1 MNEWK
6 TSCAWKMS
14 VLLTKPSAQNFYAD
28 IFTRRDT
35 EFRRCFTALRDVLIY
50 LSLCA
55 YAMELNLTEDNQP
68 PRSQRGSTTQDEEE
82 PTHLRTQRETY
93 TPAIDH
99 RVVHQPDNP
108 SIACTDEHHERD
120 DQHYLPSLA
129 PVERYRVQRADRASR
144 QPSHGH
150 ESARQ
155 RSRDALSDASSG
167 GGVAGVASRGS
178 GTTSSRGDV
187 PDSHAHAPVRHGAST
202 RTIPHKPLTVME
214 LLRHLPKTTANPT
227 NVKAMRQC
235 R

>member
-1 MNEWK
+1 
-6 TSCAWKMS
+6 MS
-14 VLLTKPSAQNFYAD
+14 VLLTKPSTQNFNTD

-35 EFRRCFTALRDVLIY
+35 EFRWCFTALRDVLIY

-68 PRSQRGSTTQDEEE
+68 PRPQRGNTTQDQ
-82 PTHLRTQRETY
+82 PTHLRTQREAY
-93 TPAIDH
+93 SPAIDH
-99 RVVHQPDNP
+99 RVVHQPDNQ
-108 SIACTDEHHERD
+108 SIACTDKRD

-129 PVERYRVQRADRASR
+129 PVEPYRVQRADHASK
-144 QPSHGH
+144 QPTRGH
-150 ESARQ
+150 ESARS
-155 RSRDALSDASSG
+155 RSNDALSDTSSRG
-167 GGVAGVASRGS
+167 GVASRGS